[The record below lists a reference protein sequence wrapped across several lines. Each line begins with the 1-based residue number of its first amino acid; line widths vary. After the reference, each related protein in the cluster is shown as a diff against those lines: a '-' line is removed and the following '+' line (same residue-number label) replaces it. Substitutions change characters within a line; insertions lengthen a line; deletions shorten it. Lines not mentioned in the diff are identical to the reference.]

1 MQYSVGIMSLVAVV
15 RCGSEWSAGR
25 VVGEGVRGSVN
36 QQRCERGYP
45 TLSPSPLPPNV
56 STSTCQVQFSARRRL
71 NHDACGGAV
80 RSRGF
85 RFRRLLRLQGK
96 SIIAYDF
103 LILQKLSYKRKPLQ
117 LLCLDC

>member
-1 MQYSVGIMSLVAVV
+1 MSLVAVV
-15 RCGSEWSAGR
+15 RCGSEWSAGQ

-45 TLSPSPLPPNV
+45 TLSHSPLPPNV

-96 SIIAYDF
+96 SIIAYYF
-103 LILQKLSYKRKPLQ
+103 LIFAEVVIQVETITIIIP
-117 LLCLDC
+117 